1 MVPFAILQPLLK
13 VLTFLA
19 NLLKNIHESLS
30 NREGV
35 TVIIPTK
42 INTMKMVK
50 LGGLLAAVL
59 ISSISFGQ
67 NNMVPNGSFETL
79 EKKPKAGEG
88 EISLALPWISPSEE
102 NQADI
107 YVPGNKKGFA
117 MPVNNKGYMDAES
130 GDNYAGFRAFSYRE
144 KLPRTY
150 LQVKLNKGLIAGK
163 KYCVKYNVVLSKTSK
178 YASNNIGLHIAVKKP
193 KDAQISSNTVKPQ
206 IQQSANKVFDDRHS
220 WQTICGVFTATGGER
235 YVTIGNFVASSDMV
249 IKKDFLKLRKLAEF
263 SQMQVEEAY
272 YYIDDVS
279 VINLD
284 EVDVCACNS
293 NDDGGNQMKVVYS
306 TSTSDGMD
314 LDASAQVAL
323 KIVYFN
329 KNIVTPNNG
338 GVVREMIDF
347 LKENPDVN
355 IEIIGHMDKVE
366 EKDNLKDLSQERAKG
381 IYDYLIKNGVSADR
395 LSYKGLKSSEPA
407 DESGTHESLAK
418 NRRVNFK
425 VK

>member
-1 MVPFAILQPLLK
+1 MK
-13 VLTFLA
+13 
-19 NLLKNIHESLS
+19 
-30 NREGV
+30 
-35 TVIIPTK
+35 II
-42 INTMKMVK
+42 K

-59 ISSISFGQ
+59 VSSLGFGQ
-67 NNMVPNGSFETL
+67 NNLVPNGSFESL
-79 EKKPKAGEG
+79 EKKSKAGEG
-88 EISLALPWISPSEE
+88 EISLVLPWISPSEE

-107 YVPGNKKGFA
+107 YVPGNKKGYA
-117 MPVNNKGYMDAES
+117 MPTNNKGYMDAEV

-150 LQVKLNKGLIAGK
+150 LQVKLNKALIAGK
-163 KYCVKYNVVLSKTSK
+163 KYCVKFNVALSKTSK
-178 YASNNIGLHIAVKKP
+178 YASNNIGMDIAIKKP
-193 KDAQISSNTVKPQ
+193 KDSQISSYSIKPQ
-206 IQQSANKVFDDRHS
+206 IQQASNKVFDDRHS
-220 WQTICGVFTATGGER
+220 WQTICGVFTATGNER
-235 YVTIGNFVASSDMV
+235 YITIGNFVANGDMV
-249 IKKDFLKLRKLAEF
+249 VKKDFLKLKKLAEF

-272 YYIDDVS
+272 YYVDDVS

-314 LDASAQVAL
+314 LDVEAQIAL
-323 KIVYFN
+323 KILYFN
-329 KNIVTPNNG
+329 KNVITTNSGSVI
-338 GVVREMIDF
+338 RELIDF
-347 LKENPDVN
+347 LKENPEVN

-381 IYDYLIKNGVSADR
+381 IYDYLIKNGIAANR
-395 LSYKGLKSSEPA
+395 LSYKGLKSAEPA
-407 DESGTHESLAK
+407 DESGTHESLAR